1 MKKVFMFVNVD
12 WFFLSHRL
20 PIAEVAADR
29 GIDMTVFTDFTKS
42 HDETYNGFTLQKSPI
57 ARTLVGFFSIFK
69 EFFQL
74 FLLIRRE
81 QPSVIHAVTIKPII
95 FLGIICFILKIPF
108 IASISG
114 LGPAFTS
121 ASYMGKVRLFIIKI
135 IYRFI
140 FSPKNVGVICQSSH
154 DAGVLID
161 NNLVLDKKISI
172 TEGSGVNLEDYNSK
186 KDRKSDQINILMAS
200 RLLADKGVKEFCDAA
215 GTIQQNYDHKTNFS
229 LAGPVDAHSPGFLS
243 EDKITKLCESNKVK
257 FLGNRDDLKN
267 ILSETDLFVLPSY
280 YGEGIPKVLI
290 EAAASGCAIITT
302 DHPGC
307 RDAVVHSET
316 GLLVAPKDS
325 VALENALNLLLSDLD
340 LIKSMGKA
348 GRQLALKRFCVTK
361 VIDIHYSLYFKLL
374 RN

>member
-1 MKKVFMFVNVD
+1 
-12 WFFLSHRL
+12 
-20 PIAEVAADR
+20 
-29 GIDMTVFTDFTKS
+29 
-42 HDETYNGFTLQKSPI
+42 
-57 ARTLVGFFSIFK
+57 
-69 EFFQL
+69 
-74 FLLIRRE
+74 
-81 QPSVIHAVTIKPII
+81 
-95 FLGIICFILKIPF
+95 
-108 IASISG
+108 
-114 LGPAFTS
+114 
-121 ASYMGKVRLFIIKI
+121 
-135 IYRFI
+135 
-140 FSPKNVGVICQSSH
+140 
-154 DAGVLID
+154 
-161 NNLVLDKKISI
+161 
-172 TEGSGVNLEDYNSK
+172 
-186 KDRKSDQINILMAS
+186 MAS

-307 RDAVVHSET
+307 RDAVVPGET